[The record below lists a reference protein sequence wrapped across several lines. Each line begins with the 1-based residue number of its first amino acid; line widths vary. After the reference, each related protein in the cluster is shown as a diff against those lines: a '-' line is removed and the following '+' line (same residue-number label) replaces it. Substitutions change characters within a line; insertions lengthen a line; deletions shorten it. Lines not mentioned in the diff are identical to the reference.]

1 MPRME
6 HEHAIAKSAEQ
17 LEDERRSIDPE
28 LNKKLTSLFPGG
40 CCPYDG
46 CKKAVIKHS
55 KNLYRHMKNKH
66 NSELEKV
73 ILEIDKAKTRLP
85 FDVIST
91 TNRPLRYLTM
101 YAGTSTF
108 AFAHLE
114 NPWLLRLLGTCKGM
128 TCIPNRR
135 ALRTLVGGELKK
147 VQNKLKIIC
156 ENVTH
161 GLSVCVDIATTRG
174 MATSFLAI
182 CVQFI
187 TPAGIKNYPLDVICN
202 IPGHHTGS
210 AISEKTLGKLGD
222 VGNPNVHRFVTD
234 GASNM
239 RVAFM

>member
-1 MPRME
+1 MIEQQLLSIFATARQRFFGGPEEMSLVTVEKRSSSTK
-6 HEHAIAKSAEQ
+6 HAKDGARTRNRQKRRTI
-17 LEDERRSIDPE
+17 EDERRSIDPGSTHMFI
-28 LNKKLTSLFPGG
+28 KQASQFKLFRTEQKAHVPFPRWLL
-40 CCPYDG
+40 PYDG

-73 ILEIDKAKTRLP
+73 ILEIDKAETRLP

-101 YAGTSTF
+101 YGGTSTF

-161 GLSVCVDIATTRG
+161 GLS
-174 MATSFLAI
+174 
-182 CVQFI
+182 
-187 TPAGIKNYPLDVICN
+187 
-202 IPGHHTGS
+202 
-210 AISEKTLGKLGD
+210 
-222 VGNPNVHRFVTD
+222 FV
-234 GASNM
+234 
-239 RVAFM
+239 